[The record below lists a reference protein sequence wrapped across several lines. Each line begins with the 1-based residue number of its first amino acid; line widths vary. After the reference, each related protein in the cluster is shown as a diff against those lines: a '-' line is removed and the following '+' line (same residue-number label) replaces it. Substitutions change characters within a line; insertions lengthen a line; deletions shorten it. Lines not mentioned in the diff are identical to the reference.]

1 MKRNMKK
8 KKKMKNDQKQLKS
21 PGCQP
26 DVAVLN
32 AFYGP
37 NGPRSYKSNLIGSNH
52 LFCFLFK
59 LIFLYSGL
67 FLTVYISCQYI

>member
-1 MKRNMKK
+1 MKVRNMNKK
-8 KKKMKNDQKQLKS
+8 MKMKNDQKQFKS

-37 NGPRSYKSNLIGSNH
+37 NGPRSYKSNVSDITKH
-52 LFCFLFK
+52 R
-59 LIFLYSGL
+59 Y
-67 FLTVYISCQYI
+67 Q